1 MTSGF
6 LDHESNVRN
15 SWDFLTFKEA
25 QIVQNV
31 EKSVL
36 ET

>member
-6 LDHESNVRN
+6 LDHESNIRN
-15 SWDFLTFKEA
+15 GWDFLTFNKA